1 MPEIYNLLAK
11 HFLNETSN
19 NEEQSIDKFKKEN
32 PEEYQILKQLWK
44 NGNID
49 VKDFDTAKAWNKVQK
64 QVKRK
69 NQTKVISL
77 WTRLNKTAVAAAA
90 VLLIGI
96 SALFVYSNM
105 QVKMITKQLSAN
117 AEPIQIIL
125 PDSSV
130 VWLNR
135 NSTVTFPGKFKNNI
149 RNIKLKGEVFFK
161 VTRNPEKPFVINTQN
176 AEITVLGTSFNIK
189 NSNNTTRVD
198 VTTGKVNVSNLNHTE
213 QTTITAGL
221 SAKVT
226 NTQVK
231 NFKNDNPNYLAWKT
245 GDFIFENTTLI
256 KAVDDLNSYYNNS
269 FVIENT
275 TNIPCSLTAK
285 FHKAGIKEVLEILE
299 LTCNIKIV
307 KKENKY
313 IIKTE

>member
-11 HFLNETSN
+11 HFLNETSEK
-19 NEEQSIDKFKKEN
+19 EEQSIDKFKKEN
-32 PEEYQILKQLWK
+32 PEEYQILKQLWEK
-44 NGNID
+44 GNIK
-49 VKDFDTAKAWNKVQK
+49 VKDFDTAKAWNRVQK

-90 VLLIGI
+90 ILLIGI
-96 SALFVYSNM
+96 SALFVYNNM

-135 NSTVTFPGKFKNNI
+135 NSAVTFPEKFKNNI
-149 RNIKLKGEVFFK
+149 RNIKLKGEAFFK

-198 VTTGKVNVSNLNHTE
+198 VTTGKVNVSNLDHTE
-213 QTTITAGL
+213 QTIITTGL
-221 SAKVT
+221 SAMVT
-226 NTQVK
+226 NTKTKQ
-231 NFKNDNPNYLAWKT
+231 FKNDNPNYLAWKT
-245 GDFIFENTTLI
+245 GDFIFKNTTLI
-256 KAVDDLNSYYNNS
+256 KAIDDLNSYYNNC
-269 FVIENT
+269 FVLSDT

-299 LTCNIKIV
+299 LTCDIKIV

>member
-135 NSTVTFPGKFKNNI
+135 NSAVTFPEKFKNNI
-149 RNIKLKGEVFFK
+149 RNIKLKGEAFFK